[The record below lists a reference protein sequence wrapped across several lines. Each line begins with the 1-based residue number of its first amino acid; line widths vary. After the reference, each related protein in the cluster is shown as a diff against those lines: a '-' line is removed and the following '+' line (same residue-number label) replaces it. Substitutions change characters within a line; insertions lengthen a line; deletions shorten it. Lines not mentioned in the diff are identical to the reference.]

1 MEQFVVESDEKASNI
16 LGLRQMSIKLGI
28 QVLKDRL
35 TDSRS

>member
-1 MEQFVVESDEKASNI
+1 MEHFVVESDEEASNV

-35 TDSRS
+35 TNSWS